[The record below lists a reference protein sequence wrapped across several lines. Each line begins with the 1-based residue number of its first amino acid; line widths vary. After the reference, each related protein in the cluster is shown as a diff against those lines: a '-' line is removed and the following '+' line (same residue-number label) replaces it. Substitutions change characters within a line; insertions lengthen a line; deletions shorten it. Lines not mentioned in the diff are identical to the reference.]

1 LPRYVDLPGKSGDTY
16 RYTCLEDGRAPH
28 SASANYVIAVVG
40 DRSMRL
46 IQVGETENLAKGVW
60 RPALD
65 EARRTHRAV
74 QLLFRLNVSRAIR
87 EAEMRDILARHGP
100 PADQEGPP
108 DIDGQYAA
116 SA

>member
-1 LPRYVDLPGKSGDTY
+1 LPRYVDLSGKSGDTY
-16 RYTCLEDGRAPH
+16 RYTCLEDGRALQN
-28 SASANYVIAVVG
+28 ASANYVVAVLS
-40 DRSMRL
+40 DRNVMVL
-46 IQVGETENLAKGVW
+46 NVGETENLAKGVW

-65 EARRTHRAV
+65 EARRTHRTV

-100 PADQEGPP
+100 PATQEDPP
-108 DIDGQYAA
+108 ETDGQYAA